1 MNNSLEKQKYTSCEL
16 IEHGIMFD
24 HCNVV
29 RVCSIVN
36 REYNGKPVIFHNYH
50 GELFDK
56 EKLFEMFYTVKHEVI
71 DGRRGLGL
79 GLALCK
85 AIIVAHGGNIAVKDN
100 IPHGTIFSFTLPIKE
115 VEIHE

>member
-1 MNNSLEKQKYTSCEL
+1 MIRTKKNFLKCF
-16 IEHGIMFD
+16 I
-24 HCNVV
+24 
-29 RVCSIVN
+29 
-36 REYNGKPVIFHNYH
+36 
-50 GELFDK
+50 
-56 EKLFEMFYTVKHEVI
+56 TVKHEVI

>member
-1 MNNSLEKQKYTSCEL
+1 M
-16 IEHGIMFD
+16 
-24 HCNVV
+24 
-29 RVCSIVN
+29 
-36 REYNGKPVIFHNYH
+36 
-50 GELFDK
+50 
-56 EKLFEMFYTVKHEVI
+56 KHEVI